1 MAIDIN
7 AKTTGVGGLE
17 TSADNSG
24 NINIQSGGTTVMAVT
39 SSGVDVTGDL
49 SIGGSSLVASPSF
62 RNLIINGDM
71 RIAQRGTST
80 TSISSANT
88 YYTVDRLKTVIG
100 SAGTWT
106 QTQDSSVP
114 TGQGFA
120 KSLKMDCTTASASLA
135 SGAYALLQYRLE
147 GQNLQHLKKGTAS
160 AESVTLSF
168 WVKSNKTGTYIT
180 NIEDQDNTRHIC
192 KSYTIDT
199 ADTWEKKT
207 ITYDGD
213 TTGALDNDNGAS
225 LNIIFWIGAGSDR
238 SSGTL
243 ATSWASNTTANR
255 AVGQV
260 NLADSTSNYI
270 NITGV
275 QLEVGEGASDFEHL
289 PYDVQLA
296 RCKRYCHV
304 LESTS
309 VTGRQ
314 TICSACSH
322 TTSQGIGFLQLPV
335 EMRVIPSLSLSA
347 VGDWAVHM
355 PGINRSQLTALAIGA
370 NGDQKSLYITFSH
383 ATNASYGSMKYV
395 FIDTWSS
402 GTGKFILSAEL

>member
-71 RIAQRGTST
+71 RIAQRGTSET
-80 TSISSANT
+80 GVTALK
-88 YYTVDRLKTVIG
+88 YLVDRFFINVNT
-100 SAGTWT
+100 AGTWT
-106 QTQDSSVP
+106 YSQDTDVP
-114 TGQGFA
+114 TGQGFSNSA
-120 KSLKMDCTTASASLA
+120 KLSCTTADASL
-135 SGAYALLQYRLE
+135 GATDIVEFHQIFE
-147 GQNLQHLKKGTAS
+147 GQNVQHIKKGTAN
-160 AESVTLSF
+160 AEKLTLSF
-168 WVKSNKTGTYIT
+168 WVKSNKTGNFNANLID
-180 NIEDQDNTRHIC
+180 NDNTRFTGKQI
-192 KSYTIDT
+192 TINA

-207 ITYDGD
+207 VTFPAD
-213 TTGALDNDNGAS
+213 TTGTLDNDNNGSFRVFLTFAAGS
-225 LNIIFWIGAGSDR
+225 TYSSGNTNQTWTTDTSTHRGAG
-238 SSGTL
+238 
-243 ATSWASNTTANR
+243 
-255 AVGQV
+255 VF

-275 QLEVGEGASDFEHL
+275 QLEVGSTATDFEHL
-289 PYDVQLA
+289 PYDVQLQ